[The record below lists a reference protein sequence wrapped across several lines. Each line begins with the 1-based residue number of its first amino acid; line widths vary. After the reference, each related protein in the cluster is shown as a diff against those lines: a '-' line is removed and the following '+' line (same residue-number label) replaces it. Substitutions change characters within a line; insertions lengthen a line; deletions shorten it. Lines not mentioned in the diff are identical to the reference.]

1 VRDTG
6 RALEIPL
13 PDVDKVAKLIPTTVG
28 MTIDKAMEQSAE
40 LAQAYRENPTAKTL
54 IDTARNVEGLFR
66 HASTHA
72 AGVVICKEPV
82 IEYAPVQKIGDAGV
96 AIQFDK
102 VYAEKIGLL
111 KMDFL
116 GLRNLTVVDRC
127 LKLIE
132 RTRGIRVDL
141 ERLPYT
147 DAPAFRL
154 LQSGDAIG
162 VFQLESSGMRK
173 LLRDLKPDRLEDI
186 IHLVAL
192 YRPGPLQTGMADE
205 FVRRKHGLSPVTYLH
220 PDLEPILENSHGI
233 ILYQEQVMKIAMG
246 LAGFS
251 AGDAETLMKAMSKK
265 LVAVMDKLQPLFLEG
280 AKERGVKAAVAQQ
293 IWDQMYSFASYGFGL
308 NHSAAY
314 AVLTYHTAYLKAN
327 FPHEF
332 MAVNMS
338 SIMDN
343 KDRLALYIEDCRR
356 MKIGILPPDVN
367 ASEGDFTVEGA
378 PESEQ
383 PNAVRFGLAAI
394 KNVSKNAIEGIVRA
408 REEGPFTGLSDFARR
423 VYGASDGATLTR
435 PVVECL
441 IKAGAFDSLDTNRA
455 VLLAS
460 VERALAA
467 AASLRRD
474 RARGQNSLFDEDSA
488 SGEGEPAS
496 EEWGEASAVTTVS
509 FDRAERLAMEKDLL
523 GVYVSD
529 HPLSDLGPALKRHGV
544 VNSEELKEL
553 GDRQDVTVG
562 GVLTGIV
569 LRRTK
574 KGLPMAS
581 LTVEDL
587 TGSVPVTV
595 FPKFYEALQEKLVKD
610 RILLFRGKTNVRDQ
624 LVEDEEGGSAI
635 VEVHAEEIL
644 PFHAGNGNG
653 QKAPPAVNVR
663 LSPSHAQML
672 PAMRNLL
679 AAHPGEA
686 PLLFHIEN
694 GGKTERVLARMRVDP
709 SVRMLEELQ
718 RLTGRGTA
726 WVE

>member
-1 VRDTG
+1 
-6 RALEIPL
+6 
-13 PDVDKVAKLIPTTVG
+13 
-28 MTIDKAMEQSAE
+28 MEQSPE
-40 LAQAYRENPTAKTL
+40 LAQQYQENPTAKTL
-54 IDTARNVEGLFR
+54 IDTARSVEGLFR

-116 GLRNLTVVDRC
+116 GLRNLTVVDKC
-127 LKLIE
+127 LKLIQ
-132 RTRGIRVDL
+132 RSRGVTVDL
-141 ERLPYT
+141 ESLPYT
-147 DAPAFRL
+147 DPAAFRL

-220 PDLEPILENSHGI
+220 PELEPILRNSHGI
-233 ILYQEQVMKIAMG
+233 ILYQEQVMKIAMA

-280 AKERGVKAAVAQQ
+280 ALARGVKATIAQQ

-327 FPHEF
+327 YPHEF

-343 KDRLALYIEDCRR
+343 KDRLALYIDDCRR

-367 ASEGDFTVEGA
+367 RSEGDFSVECD
-378 PESEQ
+378 PETGE
-383 PNAVRFGLAAI
+383 PHAVRFGLAAI
-394 KNVSKNAIEGIVRA
+394 KNVSRGAIDLIQRA
-408 REEGPFTGLSDFARR
+408 REGGLFTGLGDFARR
-423 VYGASDGATLTR
+423 VYGASGDPAGTGPGRAPAQRVAGSATLTR

-441 IKAGAFDSLDTNRA
+441 IKAGAFDGIDPNRA

-460 VERALAA
+460 VEKALAA
-467 AASLRRD
+467 AATLRRD
-474 RARGQNSLFDEDSA
+474 RARGQSSLFEEEGA
-488 SGEGEPAS
+488 GEE
-496 EEWGEASAVTTVS
+496 GEASLEDWGETTAVTTTS
-509 FDRAERLAMEKDLL
+509 YDRAERLAMEKDLL

-544 VNSEELKEL
+544 VSSEELKEL
-553 GDRQDVTVG
+553 GDRQEVTVG

-569 LRRTK
+569 LRRTR

-595 FPKFYEALQEKLVKD
+595 FPKFYEELHGQLVKD
-610 RILLFRGKTNVRDQ
+610 KILLFRGRTNVRDQ
-624 LVEDEEGGSAI
+624 LVEDEEGGSAV

-644 PFHAGNGNG
+644 PFHAGGG
-653 QKAPPAVNVR
+653 ESRRAVPAVNVR
-663 LSPSHAQML
+663 LSPAHAGML
-672 PAMRNLL
+672 PALRALL
-679 AAHPGEA
+679 AGHPGDA
-686 PLLFHIEN
+686 PLVFHIEN
-694 GGKTERVLARMRVDP
+694 GARTERVLAQIRVDP
-709 SVRMLEELQ
+709 SVRTLEELQ